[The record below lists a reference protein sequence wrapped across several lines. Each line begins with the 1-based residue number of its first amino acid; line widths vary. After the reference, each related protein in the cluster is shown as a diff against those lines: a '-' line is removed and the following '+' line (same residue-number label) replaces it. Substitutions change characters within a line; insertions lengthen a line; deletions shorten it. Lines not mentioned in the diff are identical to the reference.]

1 MTSFLY
7 ASMLY
12 FNSRRRIYEKERVYI
27 NRTSSSIVI
36 LAVIALIATPAVLG
50 IIEGSK
56 KSAVE
61 ASARNIANVE
71 KAYYIS
77 NLMNNISTSTID
89 LSKSSFK
96 YDGEQAKKGLLS
108 YDAKGNLTGRMYVSG
123 YYIEITESW
132 YDMQTIC

>member
-1 MTSFLY
+1 M
-7 ASMLY
+7 
-12 FNSRRRIYEKERVYI
+12 
-27 NRTSSSIVI
+27 
-36 LAVIALIATPAVLG
+36 G

-61 ASARNIANVE
+61 ASARNIANIE

-132 YDMQTIC
+132 YDMHTIC